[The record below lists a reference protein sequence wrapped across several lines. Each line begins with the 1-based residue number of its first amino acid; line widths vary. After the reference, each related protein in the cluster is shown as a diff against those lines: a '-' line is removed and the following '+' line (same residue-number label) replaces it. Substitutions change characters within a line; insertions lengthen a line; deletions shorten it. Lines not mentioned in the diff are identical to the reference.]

1 MQISKTNPPVDVD
14 KSLHQQGDFLYS
26 LRGFPLQQFCFIGNV
41 LVVLLP
47 GYNIK

>member
-26 LRGFPLQQFCFIGNV
+26 LRGFPFKQFCFIGDM
-41 LVVLLP
+41 LVIFLT